1 MALTEQKRRY
11 AAARLSGLGKK
22 ASALEAGCPEK
33 TASQAASRYEK
44 DPDVLALM
52 ARTVAV
58 EESKQ
63 EKPAGG
69 VDAHIPA
76 AADDPLEFF
85 KSMMNNLRRIL
96 SFALMLQNH
105 WLPTPLPSQVTR
117 ARKRIRRRLP
127 KRRPGA
133 SLGLHRPRCMRSSK
147 WTGPQP
153 VRTGPKGSRTDRRSF
168 PADLPG
174 GGGPCARHIQ
184 AAARCRSAWQA
195 DVRRV
200 FGPVGFRFC
209 WCHLRGLRF

>member
-58 EESKQ
+58 EESRQ
-63 EKPAGG
+63 EKPGSG

-85 KSMMNNLRRIL
+85 KSMMNDPAEDPKLRLDAAKSLAAYTVAKPGDKGKKEDKADAAKKATRGK
-96 SFALMLQNH
+96 FGAA
-105 WLPTPLPSQVTR
+105 PPPLHAV
-117 ARKRIRRRLP
+117 K
-127 KRRPGA
+127 
-133 SLGLHRPRCMRSSK
+133 
-147 WTGPQP
+147 
-153 VRTGPKGSRTDRRSF
+153 
-168 PADLPG
+168 
-174 GGGPCARHIQ
+174 
-184 AAARCRSAWQA
+184 
-195 DVRRV
+195 
-200 FGPVGFRFC
+200 
-209 WCHLRGLRF
+209 